1 MTAARSIRTVGRRKE
16 ASAQVRIKAGSGE
29 VTVNGKPM
37 AAAFPYFEH
46 QNQIL
51 EPLAAAGRKDID
63 VTVVV
68 RGGGVRGQAEAI
80 RLGIARALVEQDAG
94 TKPVLRA
101 SHLLTRDPRVKERK
115 KYGLKR
121 ARRAPQWQKR

>member
-16 ASAQVRIKAGSGE
+16 ASAQIRIKAGTGSI
-29 VTVNGKPM
+29 TVNGKPM
-37 AAAFPYFEH
+37 EVYFPYFEH
-46 QNQIL
+46 QAQVREAL
-51 EPLAAAGRKDID
+51 TASGRKDLD

-68 RGGGVRGQAEAI
+68 RGGGVRGQAEAV
-80 RLGIARALVEQDAG
+80 RLGIARALVAEDVAA
-94 TKPVLRA
+94 KPLMRA
-101 SHLLTRDPRVKERK
+101 NHLLTRDPRVKERK